1 MTGTS
6 ASGTSA
12 MLFPVALFVVSY
24 GIIMTERINRAVV
37 VILAAGIAIA
47 FGYLAQ
53 AEAIAA
59 IDFNTL
65 ALLTGTM
72 IIVGITKKSGI
83 FGYMAIRAAQ
93 TMRASPAGIL
103 AALAMVTAVV
113 SAFLPNAATLLFI
126 APVTFVIAGD
136 LGLPAYPFL
145 LAEIFASNI
154 GGTATLIGDPPNI
167 LIGSA
172 AHLTFD
178 DFLLALGPA
187 VLAVFVVQTLLMHLI
202 WGRTLHASREHRARV
217 MALDAREAIVDA
229 RLIAPSLAV
238 IAGLILALVFA
249 EPLHLEAG
257 TIALLAAGLLML
269 FDHGPR
275 PRHEHSE
282 TVTSAFAEVDWVTI
296 FFFVGLFVMVAAIAK
311 AGALDYLG
319 RQLLA
324 ATGGDLRAT
333 ALVLLWGGAI
343 LSALIDNIPFVITL
357 IPLIKGIA
365 PAMGGDAAILPVWWS
380 LALGACLG
388 GNGTLIGSAAN
399 LTVAGIAERSGAP
412 IGFWRFNLAAFPL
425 MLVSIVLCHV
435 YVVWRF
441 F

>member
-1 MTGTS
+1 
-6 ASGTSA
+6 
-12 MLFPVALFVVSY
+12 MLFPAVLLVVSY
-24 GIIMTERINRAVV
+24 GIIMTERVNRAVV
-37 VILAAGIAIA
+37 VILAAGIAVA
-47 FGYLAQ
+47 LGFLTQ

-83 FGYMAIRAAQ
+83 FGYLAIRAAQ
-93 TMRASPAGIL
+93 MMRASPAGIL
-103 AALAMVTAVV
+103 AALALVTAVI
-113 SAFLPNAATLLFI
+113 SAFLPNATVLLFI
-126 APVTFVIAGD
+126 VPVTFVIASE
-136 LGLPAYPFL
+136 LGVPAYPYLF
-145 LAEIFASNI
+145 AEIFASNI

-172 AHLTFD
+172 AHLSFD

-187 VLAVFVVQTLLMHLI
+187 VIVVFAAQALLVHLI
-202 WGRTLHASREHRARV
+202 WGRALRADRQDRARV
-217 MALDAREAIVDA
+217 MAMNARDAISEA
-229 RLIAPSLAV
+229 RLVPVTLGV
-238 IAGLILALVFA
+238 IAGLIVALVLA
-249 EPLHLEAG
+249 EPLRLEVG

-269 FDHGPR
+269 LDHWPR
-275 PRHEHSE
+275 PRHQHSE
-282 TVTSAFAEVDWVTI
+282 TVTSAFLEVDWVTI
-296 FFFVGLFVMVAAIAK
+296 FFFIGLFVMVGAIAK
-311 AGALDYLG
+311 AGVLDYLG

-324 ATGGDLRAT
+324 ATGGDLRVT

-343 LSALIDNIPFVITL
+343 LSALLDNIPFVITL

-365 PAMGGDAAILPVWWS
+365 PALGGDAAILPIWWS

-399 LTVAGIAERSGAP
+399 LTVAGIAERSGAA

-425 MLVSIVLCHV
+425 MLVSIAICHA